1 MEFLLTNERI
11 KIDLFYRLLEKYYN
25 ESNNGKSSELIK
37 DVIRIST
44 ISTLSPI
51 AAEIISNISRFGD
64 KDLVDNVVDELL
76 DYFSDLCEESRAE
89 NVTQE
94 KRVFQDILLPKV
106 LKSNKS
112 LGGAILGLVL

>member
-1 MEFLLTNERI
+1 M
-11 KIDLFYRLLEKYYN
+11 
-25 ESNNGKSSELIK
+25 
-37 DVIRIST
+37 IRIST

-64 KDLVDNVVDELL
+64 KDLVDNIVDELL
-76 DYFSDLCEESRAE
+76 DYFSDLCQESRAE

>member
-1 MEFLLTNERI
+1 M
-11 KIDLFYRLLEKYYN
+11 
-25 ESNNGKSSELIK
+25 
-37 DVIRIST
+37 IRIST

-64 KDLVDNVVDELL
+64 KELVNNVVDELL

-89 NVTQE
+89 NVSQE

-106 LKSNKS
+106 LKSNKT
-112 LGGAILGLVL
+112 LGGAILGLVLFETLKISATAWKLAGETL